1 MSERVSKHRLKPHC
15 GSCTRA
21 KKGVCVGNEM
31 MQIEQYAIEVVNTCN
46 YMFSVVGWSEEL
58 LLKEKGNIQIK
69 KKKKV
74 A

>member
-1 MSERVSKHRLKPHC
+1 
-15 GSCTRA
+15 
-21 KKGVCVGNEM
+21 M